1 MKRIDERD
9 VMFARMA
16 RKPGSAAYEEYYGRN
31 PERQLSDDELR
42 KMPPMGDETAKFY
55 DPMDSLLVDATF
67 GFLGDIKGLVDG
79 PSPSAVKLEESA
91 EVFTARLKEIAALYG
106 AKLTGV
112 AAYDE
117 RYYYSHRGRMDAHY
131 GERLD
136 VGLPYTFVFAVEM
149 DPELLA
155 CAPRVKESI
164 AVTKGYLDAAMV
176 GMVLTYWIKRM
187 GYEARNHMD
196 GNYLMVMPLAA
207 KAAGLGDIGRHGLLI
222 TEAYG
227 PRVRLGAVT
236 TDLPLVVDKPA
247 AFHISEFCETCGACA
262 RFCPSK
268 AINAGARAE
277 IDGELRWQ
285 IDQEKCYG
293 KWQVL
298 GSDCGLCLV
307 KCPVGVRE

>member
-16 RKPGSAAYEEYYGRN
+16 RKPGTAAYEEYYGRN
-31 PERQLSDDELR
+31 PEKQLSDDELR
-42 KMPPMGDETAKFY
+42 KVPPMGDETAMFY
-55 DPMDSLLVDATF
+55 DPLDSLLVDATF

-79 PSPSAVKLEESA
+79 PSASAVKVEESA

-136 VGLPYTFVFAVEM
+136 
-149 DPELLA
+149 
-155 CAPRVKESI
+155 
-164 AVTKGYLDAAMV
+164 
-176 GMVLTYWIKRM
+176 
-187 GYEARNHMD
+187 
-196 GNYLMVMPLAA
+196 
-207 KAAGLGDIGRHGLLI
+207 
-222 TEAYG
+222 
-227 PRVRLGAVT
+227 AVT
-236 TDLPLVVDKPA
+236 TDLPLVVDAPA
-247 AFHISEFCETCGACA
+247 AFQVSEFCETCGVCA

-268 AINAGARAE
+268 AINAGTRGK

-293 KWQVL
+293 KWQAL

-307 KCPVGVRE
+307 KCPVGVR